1 MHHFFYT
8 ILGIF
13 ALSNN
18 KKHRNMDVAIKQ
30 KIDNLVQ
37 EISNISDLPTKM
49 EAYNYMIRQADFC
62 IYSLEEE
69 QRQYENAGNY

>member
-1 MHHFFYT
+1 
-8 ILGIF
+8 
-13 ALSNN
+13 
-18 KKHRNMDVAIKQ
+18 MDVAIKQ

-37 EISNISDLPTKM
+37 EISNISDLPAKM

>member
-1 MHHFFYT
+1 
-8 ILGIF
+8 
-13 ALSNN
+13 
-18 KKHRNMDVAIKQ
+18 MDAAIKE

-69 QRQYENAGNY
+69 QRQYENAGNYWLINFYTKINK

>member
-1 MHHFFYT
+1 
-8 ILGIF
+8 
-13 ALSNN
+13 
-18 KKHRNMDVAIKQ
+18 MDVAVKQ

-69 QRQYENAGNY
+69 QRQYENAGNYLFA